1 MNFQTTLDK
10 IRKKINVAT
19 SDKVVICVHKETSTS
34 APIIHTMN
42 GDSKTSEVSKKISKF
57 IDIFESYDDYMRL
70 RYFSNFLRS
79 AEAIKKKIDN
89 SNIQSDL
96 GYRIECK
103 IEVCQK

>member
-19 SDKVVICVHKETSTS
+19 SDKIIVCVHKETKTS

-42 GDSKTSEVSKKISKF
+42 GDRKTQEVSDKISKF
-57 IDIFESYDDYMRL
+57 IDIFESYDEFMRL
-70 RYFSNFLRS
+70 RYFSNFCRN
-79 AEAIKKKIDN
+79 AETIKRKIDN
-89 SNIQSDL
+89 SNIQADL

-103 IEVCQK
+103 IEACSK